1 MMPAMLSNRYFDP
14 LRHRDFALLWSG
26 QAVSQV
32 GDGVFTVTLA
42 LEALRV
48 DRHAAGLSYVL
59 AARLVPAVL
68 FTLLGGVIVDR
79 FPRRIA
85 LLASDVAQ
93 GGAVTAITILVG
105 THRVSLLSLVLMAL
119 VFGLG
124 DALFFPGV
132 IPCLEAMTSQ
142 RVSRQDTWREV
153 RSWQTAVRQRIPR
166 PGRGPAAPR

>member
-1 MMPAMLSNRYFDP
+1 MLPTRYFDP

-26 QAVSQV
+26 QAVSQL

-48 DRHAAGLSYVL
+48 DRDAAGLSYVL

-79 FPRRIA
+79 FSRRIA

-93 GGAVTAITILVG
+93 GAAVTTITILVG
-105 THRVSLLSLVLMAL
+105 THRISLLSLVLMAL

-124 DALFFPGV
+124 DALFFPA
-132 IPCLEAMTSQ
+132 AMAVTPELVPSEQ
-142 RVSRQDTWREV
+142 IGRASCRERV
-153 RSWQTAVRQRIPR
+153 
-166 PGRGPAAPR
+166 